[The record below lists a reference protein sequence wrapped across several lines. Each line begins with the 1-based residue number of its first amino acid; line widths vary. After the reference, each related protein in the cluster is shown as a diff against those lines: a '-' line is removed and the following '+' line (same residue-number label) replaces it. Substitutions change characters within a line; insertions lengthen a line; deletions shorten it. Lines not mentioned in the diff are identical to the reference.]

1 MTGSKISVI
10 TDDLC
15 AADIVKSHYRT
26 ASVFK
31 KYGIEYC
38 CGGKWPLKLVCET
51 QSIDCEKLMNELQ
64 EVSRLVFVPASLPYN
79 EWKTEFLTDYII
91 NVHHRYL
98 RDSLPQI
105 RDQISRFVD
114 EHKKKYPQL
123 AEFIVLFPGPHHP
136 GSSFNLAYL
145 VERNPFLS
153 TPFRIIVKAIES
165 LGQIDRSVDI
175 QDIVLAVFSNRKISV
190 FSRGRHKPTFRHGM
204 RLFDEN
210 RWSLAPEE
218 PLFLFLASFN
228 RARQACYEE
237 KQKHHF

>member
-123 AEFIVLFPGPHHP
+123 AELDKEFTKLEKSVSDSITNEEDVIFPYIRQISHAYESKESYTDLLIRTLKRPTGNIFQP
-136 GSSFNLAYL
+136 G
-145 VERNPFLS
+145 RNVIS
-153 TPFRIIVKAIES
+153 TQLQR
-165 LGQIDRSVDI
+165 
-175 QDIVLAVFSNRKISV
+175 
-190 FSRGRHKPTFRHGM
+190 
-204 RLFDEN
+204 
-210 RWSLAPEE
+210 
-218 PLFLFLASFN
+218 
-228 RARQACYEE
+228 
-237 KQKHHF
+237 